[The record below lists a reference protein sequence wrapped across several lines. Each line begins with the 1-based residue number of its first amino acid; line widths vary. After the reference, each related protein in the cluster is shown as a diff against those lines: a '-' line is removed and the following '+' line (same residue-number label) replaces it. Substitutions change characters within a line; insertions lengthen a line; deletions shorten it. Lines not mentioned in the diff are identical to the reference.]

1 MAMNYEGLSKKNVLR
16 LLKEYLKEDFTYSSG
31 RILGSMCTSPHSF
44 AKRIFIKT
52 IDKNLGDAGLFPGT
66 MRLEQEAIAMI
77 GSLLSKPDAAGYI
90 VSGGTEANL
99 MAMWIARNS
108 ARKDRPEVIVPESA
122 HFSFDK
128 AANLLGLKLVKIG
141 LNENFQVKTKDV
153 KEAIN
158 RNTVAIVGIAGSTEL
173 GIVDPISELSE
184 IALNNGIYLHVDA
197 SFGGFVL
204 PFLRD
209 LGYNVP
215 EFDFSLKGVCSITI
229 DSHKMGLAPIP
240 AGGILFRDE
249 EYIKS
254 VSIKVPYLSGG
265 EITQGTILGT
275 RSGASAVAVWALLK
289 HMGREGYQRVVKR
302 CMNLTDMIVEKV
314 KRSKKLYLITNPIMN
329 IVGLASNS
337 LEPKQLA
344 DGLRKRGWAVSS
356 TQTHIRLVIMPHLK
370 KRHIIRF
377 LSDLEELAWG

>member
-1 MAMNYEGLSKKNVLR
+1 MAMNYEGLSKENVLR

-77 GSLLSKPDAAGYI
+77 GSLLSKPDASGYI

-99 MAMWIARNS
+99 MAMWVARNL
-108 ARKDRPEVIVPESA
+108 AKKDRPEVIVPESA

-128 AANLLGLKLVKIG
+128 AANLLGIKLVKIG
-141 LNENFQVKTKDV
+141 LDENFQVKTKAV

-240 AGGILFRDE
+240 AGGILFRDK

-265 EITQGTILGT
+265 EMTQGTILGT

-302 CMNLTDMIVEKV
+302 CMNLTNMIVERV
-314 KRSKKLYLITNPIMN
+314 KKSKKLYLITNPIMN
-329 IVGLASNS
+329 IVGLSSNS
-337 LEPKQLA
+337 LKPKRLA
-344 DGLRKRGWAVSS
+344 DGLRRRGWAVSS
-356 TQTHIRLVIMPHLK
+356 TQTHIRLVIMPHI
-370 KRHIIRF
+370 KRKHIIEF
-377 LSDLEELAWG
+377 LSDLEELS

>member
-44 AKRIFIKT
+44 AKRIFIKA

-66 MRLEQEAIAMI
+66 MKLEQEAIAII
-77 GSLLSKPDAAGYI
+77 GSLLSKPDASGYI

-99 MAMWIARNS
+99 MAMWIARNL

-141 LNENFQVKTKDV
+141 LDENFQVKTKDV
-153 KEAIN
+153 RETIN

-173 GIVDPISELSE
+173 GVVDPISELSE
-184 IALNNGIYLHVDA
+184 IALNNSVYLHVDA

-215 EFDFSLKGVCSITI
+215 DFDFSLKGVCSITI

-240 AGGILFRDE
+240 AGGILFRDK

-289 HMGREGYQRVVKR
+289 HMGREGYQRVVKK
-302 CMNLTDMIVEKV
+302 CMDLTDMIVKRVEK
-314 KRSKKLYLITNPIMN
+314 SKKVYLITNPIMN
-329 IVGLASNS
+329 IVGLSSNS

-370 KRHIIRF
+370 KKHIIRF
-377 LSDLEELAWG
+377 LSDLEELA

>member
-44 AKRIFIKT
+44 AKRIFIKA

-66 MRLEQEAIAMI
+66 MKLEQEAIAMI
-77 GSLLSKPDAAGYI
+77 GSLLSKPDASGYI

-99 MAMWIARNS
+99 MAMWIARNL

-141 LNENFQVKTKDV
+141 LDENFQVKTKDV
-153 KEAIN
+153 RETIN

-173 GIVDPISELSE
+173 GVVDPISELSE
-184 IALNNGIYLHVDA
+184 IALNNSVYLHVDA

-215 EFDFSLKGVCSITI
+215 DFDFSLKGVCSITI

-240 AGGILFRDE
+240 AGGILFRDKE
-249 EYIKS
+249 CIKS

-289 HMGREGYQRVVKR
+289 HMGREGYQRVVKK
-302 CMNLTDMIVEKV
+302 CMDLTDMIVKRVEK
-314 KRSKKLYLITNPIMN
+314 SKKVYLITNPIMN
-329 IVGLASNS
+329 IVGLSSNS

-370 KRHIIRF
+370 KKHIIRF
-377 LSDLEELAWG
+377 LSDLEELA

>member
-66 MRLEQEAIAMI
+66 MKLEQEAIAMI
-77 GSLLSKPDAAGYI
+77 GSLLSKPDASGYI

-99 MAMWIARNS
+99 MAMWIARNL
-108 ARKDRPEVIVPESA
+108 ARKDRPEVVVPESA

-128 AANLLGLKLVKIG
+128 AANLLGIKLVKIG
-141 LNENFQVKTKDV
+141 LDENFQVKTKAV

-215 EFDFSLKGVCSITI
+215 EFDFSLKGVCSITM
-229 DSHKMGLAPIP
+229 DPHKMGLAPIP
-240 AGGILFRDE
+240 AGGILFRDK

-254 VSIKVPYLSGG
+254 VSIKIPYLSGG
-265 EITQGTILGT
+265 EMTQGTILGT
-275 RSGASAVAVWALLK
+275 RSGASVVAVWALLK

-302 CMNLTDMIVEKV
+302 CMNLTNMIVKRVEK
-314 KRSKKLYLITNPIMN
+314 SKKLYLLTNPIMN

-344 DGLRKRGWAVSS
+344 DGLRRRGWAVSS

-370 KRHIIRF
+370 RKHIIEF
-377 LSDLEELAWG
+377 LSDLEELS

>member
-44 AKRIFIKT
+44 AKRIFIKA

-66 MRLEQEAIAMI
+66 MKLEQEAIAII
-77 GSLLSKPDAAGYI
+77 GSLLSKPDASGYI

-99 MAMWIARNS
+99 MAMWIARNL

-141 LNENFQVKTKDV
+141 LDENFQVKTKDV
-153 KEAIN
+153 RETIN

-173 GIVDPISELSE
+173 GVVDPISELSE
-184 IALNNGIYLHVDA
+184 IALNNSVYLHVDA

-215 EFDFSLKGVCSITI
+215 DFDFSLKGVCSITI

-240 AGGILFRDE
+240 AGGILFRDKE
-249 EYIKS
+249 CIKS

-289 HMGREGYQRVVKR
+289 HMGREGYQRVVKK
-302 CMNLTDMIVEKV
+302 CMDLTDMIVKRVEK
-314 KRSKKLYLITNPIMN
+314 SKKVYLITNPIMN
-329 IVGLASNS
+329 IVGLSSNS

-370 KRHIIRF
+370 KKHIIRF
-377 LSDLEELAWG
+377 LSDLEELA

>member
-16 LLKEYLKEDFTYSSG
+16 LLKEYLKEDFTYGSG

-44 AKRIFIKT
+44 AKRIFIKA

-66 MRLEQEAIAMI
+66 MKLEQEAIAMI
-77 GSLLSKPDAAGYI
+77 GSLLSKPDASGYI

-99 MAMWIARNS
+99 MAMWIARNL

-128 AANLLGLKLVKIG
+128 AANLLGIKLVKIG
-141 LNENFQVKTKDV
+141 LDENFQVKTKVV

-158 RNTVAIVGIAGSTEL
+158 RNTIAIVGMAGSTEL
-173 GIVDPISELSE
+173 GVVDPISELSE

-215 EFDFSLKGVCSITI
+215 DFDFSLEGVCSITI

-240 AGGILFRDE
+240 AGGILFRDK

-254 VSIKVPYLSGG
+254 VSVKVPYLSGG

-289 HMGREGYQRVVKR
+289 YMGREGYQRVVKR
-302 CMNLTDMIVEKV
+302 CMDLTDMIVKRVEK
-314 KRSKKLYLITNPIMN
+314 SKKVYLITNPIMN
-329 IVGLASNS
+329 IVGLSSHS

-344 DGLRKRGWAVSS
+344 DGLRRRGWAVSS

-370 KRHIIRF
+370 KKHIIRF
-377 LSDLEELAWG
+377 LSDLEELA

>member
-1 MAMNYEGLSKKNVLR
+1 MNYEGLSKKDVLR
-16 LLKEYLKEDFTYSSG
+16 LLNEYLKEDLTYKSG
-31 RILGSMCTSPHSF
+31 RILGSMCTSPHAF
-44 AKRIFIKT
+44 AKRIFIKA

-66 MRLEQEAIAMI
+66 MKLEQEAISMM
-77 GSLLSKPDAAGYI
+77 GSLLSKSDVSGHI

-99 MAMWIARNS
+99 MAMWVARNL
-108 ARKDRPEVIVPESA
+108 AKKDKPEVIVPESA

-141 LNENFQVKTKDV
+141 LNKNFQVKTEAV

-173 GIVDPISELSE
+173 GIVDPISELSD
-184 IALNNGIYLHVDA
+184 IALNEGIYLHVDA

-215 EFDFSLKGVCSITI
+215 NFDFSLKGVCSITI
-229 DSHKMGLAPIP
+229 DPHKMGFAPIP
-240 AGGILFRDE
+240 AGGILFRNS

-254 VSIKVPYLSGG
+254 ISIKVPYLSGG

-289 HMGREGYQRVVKR
+289 HMGRKGYQKIVKKCMDLTNMIVKR
-302 CMNLTDMIVEKV
+302 V
-314 KRSKKLYLITNPIMN
+314 KRSKKIYLITNPIMN
-329 IVGLASNS
+329 IVGLASYS
-337 LEPKQLA
+337 LEPKRLA
-344 DGLRKRGWAVSS
+344 DKLRKRGWAISS
-356 TQTHIRLVIMPHLK
+356 TSTHIRLVIMPHI
-370 KRHIIRF
+370 KRKHIMEF
-377 LSDLEELAWG
+377 LSDLEEISV

>member
-16 LLKEYLKEDFTYSSG
+16 LLKEYLKEDFTYGSG

-44 AKRIFIKT
+44 AKRIFIKA

-66 MRLEQEAIAMI
+66 MKLEQEAIAMI
-77 GSLLSKPDAAGYI
+77 GSLLSKPDASGYI

-99 MAMWIARNS
+99 MAMWIARNL

-128 AANLLGLKLVKIG
+128 AANLLGIKLVKIG
-141 LNENFQVKTKDV
+141 LDENFQVKTKVV

-158 RNTVAIVGIAGSTEL
+158 RNTIAIVGVAGSTEL
-173 GIVDPISELSE
+173 GVVDPISELSE

-215 EFDFSLKGVCSITI
+215 DFDFSLEGVCSITI

-240 AGGILFRDE
+240 AGGILFRDK

-254 VSIKVPYLSGG
+254 VSVKVPYLSGG

-289 HMGREGYQRVVKR
+289 YMGREGYQRVVKR
-302 CMNLTDMIVEKV
+302 CMDLTDMIVKRVEK
-314 KRSKKLYLITNPIMN
+314 SKKVYLITNPIMN
-329 IVGLASNS
+329 IVGLSSHS

-344 DGLRKRGWAVSS
+344 DGLRRRGWAVSS

-370 KRHIIRF
+370 KKHIIRF
-377 LSDLEELAWG
+377 LSDLEELA

>member
-1 MAMNYEGLSKKNVLR
+1 L
-16 LLKEYLKEDFTYSSG
+16 
-31 RILGSMCTSPHSF
+31 
-44 AKRIFIKT
+44 
-52 IDKNLGDAGLFPGT
+52 
-66 MRLEQEAIAMI
+66 
-77 GSLLSKPDAAGYI
+77 
-90 VSGGTEANL
+90 
-99 MAMWIARNS
+99 

-141 LNENFQVKTKDV
+141 LDENFQVKTKDV
-153 KEAIN
+153 RETIN

-173 GIVDPISELSE
+173 GVVDPISELSE
-184 IALNNGIYLHVDA
+184 IALNNSVYLHVDA

-215 EFDFSLKGVCSITI
+215 DFDFSLKGVCSITI

-240 AGGILFRDE
+240 AGGILFRDK

-289 HMGREGYQRVVKR
+289 HMGREGYQRVVKK
-302 CMNLTDMIVEKV
+302 CMDLTDMIVKRVEK
-314 KRSKKLYLITNPIMN
+314 SKKVYLITNPIMN
-329 IVGLASNS
+329 IVGLSSNS

-370 KRHIIRF
+370 KKHIIRF
-377 LSDLEELAWG
+377 LSDLEELA